1 MEDVKEL
8 KRYTLK
14 LTFRLLYLAKMKFR
28 KEYSDPN
35 GNKQKNLKIRKKIKN
50 PKRSKGGYLKK
61 SSRGN
66 IPKSR
71 RKRVFPGDNL
81 FSYEYPSD
89 RAKVSTGQSKRNKRS
104 RDQLGMKRSIFPEN
118 NYPSLENDRRRTF
131 FGDMGSNVKINPLNG
146 EGYKTDNFNANVNLV
161 KSSSTKFYSDY
172 QHVPNRNADHVRF
185 LRVTN
190 RLFLKESRQ
199 GNKLDIM
206 TEIKI
211 GS

>member
-1 MEDVKEL
+1 
-8 KRYTLK
+8 
-14 LTFRLLYLAKMKFR
+14 MKFR

-35 GNKQKNLKIRKKIKN
+35 CNKQKNLKIRKRVKN
-50 PKRSKGGYLKK
+50 PKRAKGGYLKK

-71 RKRVFPGDNL
+71 RKKVFPGDNL

-89 RAKVSTGQSKRNKRS
+89 RAKVSTGHSKRNKRS
-104 RDQLGMKRSIFPEN
+104 RDHLGMKRSIFPEN

-146 EGYKTDNFNANVNLV
+146 EGYKTDNFKANVNLV

-172 QHVPNRNADHVRF
+172 QHIPSHNPDHVSA
-185 LRVTN
+185 L
-190 RLFLKESRQ
+190 
-199 GNKLDIM
+199 G
-206 TEIKI
+206 
-211 GS
+211 